1 MDDMLD
7 KQQLEIY
14 QRTIGLKEIG
24 EQGQEK
30 LLNSKVLIVGA
41 GGLGSSV
48 ILSLSSLGIG
58 ELGIIDFDIVGPSN
72 LPRQIL
78 YGYQDLG
85 KLKVNVIKRLLKKR
99 NPFIKVKTYPT
110 RLESGNATKIIKKYD
125 VVLDCTDNFE
135 TKFLIDDVC
144 QKLNKVYVSAGV
156 MDYQGQVMTVISHK
170 TSSFKSLFDEL
181 PKSDPNEDSSIFPPA
196 VHIVSNIAANEVVK
210 YLLGIGD
217 LLTDKLLVVNPLK
230 NHYQI
235 IEVKE
240 K

>member
-14 QRTIGLKEIG
+14 QRTIGLKDIG

-41 GGLGSSV
+41 GGLGSSA
-48 ILSLSSLGIG
+48 ILCLSSLGIG
-58 ELGIIDFDIVGPSN
+58 ELGIIDFDIVSPSN

-99 NPFIKVKTYPT
+99 NPFIKVKTYST

-135 TKFLIDDVC
+135 TKFLIDGVC
-144 QKLNKVYVSAGV
+144 QKLNKVYITAGV
-156 MDYQGQVMTVISHK
+156 MDYQGQVMTVIPRK
-170 TSSFKSLFDEL
+170 TASFKSLFDEL
-181 PKSDPNEDSSIFPPA
+181 PKSDPNEDKSIYPPL
-196 VHIVSNIAANEVVK
+196 VHIVSNIVANEVVK
-210 YLLGIGD
+210 HLLGIGD
-217 LLTDKLLVVNPLK
+217 LLTDKLLVVNPVK